1 MLGHLCLIND
11 NFNSE
16 MNNNQNKIKTI
27 FIILLLKVFHE
38 RLSNKQAPA
47 QQKNVCSNSTIETLS
62 GVFIVKFEY
71 KVFLLLTF
79 EQIIACWVWN

>member
-27 FIILLLKVFHE
+27 FIILLLKVYSFFM
-38 RLSNKQAPA
+38 
-47 QQKNVCSNSTIETLS
+47 NVCQTSKSQPSKKMSAQT
-62 GVFIVKFEY
+62 
-71 KVFLLLTF
+71 
-79 EQIIACWVWN
+79 QQ